1 MKTFKTRTAVHFIFS
16 LKIFVSANVIIMSIT
31 ALCMFTNLFLVV
43 LMLFA
48 DLPIPKFHF
57 QLQKKRLGKSSGKGQ
72 TSYNLEDGVTALD
85 QLFALYSHRA
95 RSFSQ

>member
-1 MKTFKTRTAVHFIFS
+1 
-16 LKIFVSANVIIMSIT
+16 MSIT

-57 QLQKKRLGKSSGKGQ
+57 QLQKKRLEKSSGKGQ
-72 TSYNLEDGVTALD
+72 TSYNLEDGVTAL
-85 QLFALYSHRA
+85 ALSCTMIVHA
-95 RSFSQ
+95 FSTNDSACYIRTLL